1 MSEENVEQLRRIY
14 ELPAD
19 DVWDALLEIASDD
32 IVWVSDP
39 RMPGGGRFEGKK
51 ATKQYLDS
59 LSVFKQESLDIERV
73 VDAGDGLVL
82 GMATIRAKPP
92 DGPSV
97 EWVWCQLV
105 TFRDGL
111 VTEVRNFLDR
121 ESALEAAGLS

>member
-1 MSEENVEQLRRIY
+1 MSDENVQLLRAIY
-14 ELPAD
+14 GAPG
-19 DVWDALLEIASDD
+19 DVGFDALLEIAADE

-39 RMPGGGRFEGKK
+39 RMPGGGTFRGKE
-51 ATKQYLDS
+51 ATSRYLDG
-59 LSVFKQESLDIERV
+59 LGVFEQEALDVERV
-73 VDAGDGLVL
+73 IDLGDRVL
-82 GMATIRAKPP
+82 GITTIRAKPP

-121 ESALEAAGLS
+121 ESALEAAGLSE

>member
-1 MSEENVEQLRRIY
+1 MSDDNVQLLRGVY
-14 ELPAD
+14 GAAD
-19 DVWDALLEIASDD
+19 KGFDALLEISSDD

-39 RMPGGGRFEGKK
+39 RMPGGGTFRGKL
-51 ATKQYLDS
+51 ATSRYLDG
-59 LSVFKQESLDIERV
+59 LGVFEQEALDVERV
-73 VDAGDGLVL
+73 IDLGDRVL
-82 GMATIRAKPP
+82 GITTIRAKPP

-121 ESALEAAGLS
+121 ESALVAAGLSE